1 MGSLKSGSPETSAML
16 FGYIGRPGMQTRHGE
31 SVRRRTGIR
40 RQGGLRNHSR
50 ELGAKGSE
58 GERRDHKT
66 TGLQVHGLNP
76 IRGLGGGAGR
86 AGGSMMS
93 MTRCKIVTMTAS

>member
-1 MGSLKSGSPETSAML
+1 MVA
-16 FGYIGRPGMQTRHGE
+16 
-31 SVRRRTGIR
+31 RR
-40 RQGGLRNHSR
+40 
-50 ELGAKGSE
+50 
-58 GERRDHKT
+58 T
-66 TGLQVHGLNP
+66 TGLLTTDHETAGVKRRVIGYLLSGKRSTGRQDYGPRTTRPWTEVQGLNP

>member
-1 MGSLKSGSPETSAML
+1 VVA
-16 FGYIGRPGMQTRHGE
+16 
-31 SVRRRTGIR
+31 RR
-40 RQGGLRNHSR
+40 
-50 ELGAKGSE
+50 
-58 GERRDHKT
+58 T
-66 TGLQVHGLNP
+66 TGLRTTDDKTAGVKRRVIGYLLSVIGKTEYGTTGFGPRTTRPWTEVQGLNP

>member
-1 MGSLKSGSPETSAML
+1 MVA
-16 FGYIGRPGMQTRHGE
+16 
-31 SVRRRTGIR
+31 RR
-40 RQGGLRNHSR
+40 
-50 ELGAKGSE
+50 
-58 GERRDHKT
+58 T
-66 TGLQVHGLNP
+66 TGLRTTDNKTAGVKRRVIGYLLSVIGKTEYGTTGLRTTDDKTVDGGSRLNP